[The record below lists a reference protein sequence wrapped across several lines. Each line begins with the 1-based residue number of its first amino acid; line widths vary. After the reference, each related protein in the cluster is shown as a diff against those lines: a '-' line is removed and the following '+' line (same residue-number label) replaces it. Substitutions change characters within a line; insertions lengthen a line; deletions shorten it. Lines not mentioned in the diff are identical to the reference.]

1 MQVRQSKFEQSK
13 FKHLNKK
20 SKFEQSK
27 FEQSKFGQL
36 KFGQLKFGQSKFE
49 QIKFGQIK
57 FGHLRSFRAKRRK
70 FSCQKKCLIFCHSCL
85 DVSSFVLS
93 KKVSKMVSPRSQSY
107 DRCSYKEKKLAKQ
120 TCYSTLIM

>member
-49 QIKFGQIK
+49 QIKFG
-57 FGHLRSFRAKRRK
+57 HLRSFRAKRRK

-93 KKVSKMVSPRSQSY
+93 KKCQKWSHPGANPTTAAVTKKKNWRSKLVIQP
-107 DRCSYKEKKLAKQ
+107 
-120 TCYSTLIM
+120 